1 MALDLFNSQTPEEVC
16 SYLTELSAR
25 IKGKNARSLARAL
38 VRAANDYIHPVIASA
53 AIFNEP
59 RYEIIPPEKS
69 PQALAALFLVP
80 VGTNCRITDVRTV
93 LMEAYKF
100 LSKLRAP
107 DTEPLTPND
116 VKSVIQQVRMP
127 DALTVITAWRLLLIL
142 CFHATDP
149 DYNSSYVSHL
159 NAVLVTAPRANEEGN
174 HPYYVFLHELGHAFQ
189 VALTKDPTAVPRSF
203 LPVFHLTFGTDPEEV
218 SANDWPD
225 IFADTFSLAM
235 SYGTELAITNPFCK
249 MFDNFS
255 QAGILR
261 YFEMII
267 LDALKNRE
275 ALVDGP
281 FDMKWDAQR
290 IADFKAAV
298 TI

>member
-59 RYEIIPPEKS
+59 RYEIIPSGKS
-69 PQALAALFLVP
+69 SQALVALFLGQ
-80 VGTNCRITDVRTV
+80 VGTNCRISDVRTV
-93 LMEAYKF
+93 LMDVHKF

-107 DTEPLTPND
+107 DTDPLTPND
-116 VKSVIQQVRMP
+116 VKSIIQQVRLP
-127 DALTVITAWRLLLIL
+127 DALTVITAWRPLLIF

-149 DYNSSYVSHL
+149 DYNSSYAPNL
-159 NAVLVTAPRANEEGN
+159 NAVLLTAPRANKEGN
-174 HPYYVFLHELGHAFQ
+174 HPYYIFLHELGHAFQ
-189 VALTKDPTAVPRSF
+189 VALTKDPTAVPSSF
-203 LPVFHLTFGTDPEEV
+203 LPVFHLTFGTDPEQV

-235 SYGTELAITNPFCK
+235 SYGTELAIRNPFCK
-249 MFDNFS
+249 VFDEFA
-255 QAGILR
+255 QVAILR
-261 YFEMII
+261 YFEII
-267 LDALKNRE
+267 ISDASKNRK
-275 ALVDGP
+275 ALAKGA
-281 FDMKWDAQR
+281 FDIQWDAQR
-290 IADFKAAV
+290 IADFENG
-298 TI
+298 